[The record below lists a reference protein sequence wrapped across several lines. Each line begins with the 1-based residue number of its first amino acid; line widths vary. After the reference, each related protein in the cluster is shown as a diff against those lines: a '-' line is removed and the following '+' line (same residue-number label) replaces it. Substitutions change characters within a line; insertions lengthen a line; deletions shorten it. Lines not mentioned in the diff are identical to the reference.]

1 MIKKFLQWLR
11 WQKFLLWKETAV
23 LLKERKSRFIL
34 VVPLFVQVF
43 LFAYAATFDLRN
55 VPFVLI
61 DDSNSKYS
69 REIIAKIEASNIF
82 TLYTKE
88 NNLRALDDLISPRKA
103 MMAIHFQSDFAS
115 KISQGY
121 PAQIQVI
128 LDGRNSTTASLAAA
142 ELSQILNS
150 YAKEN
155 LQFKPALEFE
165 NRAWYN
171 PNLLTRWNFV
181 TALCGTLSFI
191 QVLILAGLSVAR
203 EREQGNFDQ
212 LLVTPYSPAQ
222 ILVAKAIPPIL
233 IGLLQ
238 ALLVCF
244 IAIVWFQI
252 PFRGNFF
259 LMLLGLFC
267 FTASS
272 VGIGLSISSLSKNMQ
287 QAIVYCFVFIIPM
300 VILSGLVSPV
310 ENMPQFFQYITYLN
324 PLRYALEVVHS
335 VYLADAGLDQIKDEI
350 IPMLLIAGITMPLA
364 AWSFRRQL

>member
-1 MIKKFLQWLR
+1 MIKKFLQWLS

-23 LLKERKSRFIL
+23 LIKDKKSRFIL
-34 VVPLFVQVF
+34 IVPLFVQVF

-61 DDSNSKYS
+61 DESNSQYS
-69 REIIAKIEASNIF
+69 RDIVAKIEATHIF
-82 TLYTKE
+82 NLYAKL
-88 NNLRALDDLISPRKA
+88 NNPADLKDEISPRKA
-103 MMAIHFQSDFAS
+103 MMAIRFQSNFAS
-115 KISQGY
+115 NIAQGH
-121 PAQIQVI
+121 PAQIQII

-142 ELSQILNS
+142 QLGQIINS

-155 LQFKPALEFE
+155 LKIQPALEFE

-191 QVLILAGLSVAR
+191 QVLILSGLSVAR
-203 EREQGNFDQ
+203 EREHGNFDQ
-212 LLVTPYSPAQ
+212 LLVTPYTASD
-222 ILVAKAIPPIL
+222 ILMAKAIPPMV

-238 ALLVCF
+238 ALLVCLL
-244 IAIVWFQI
+244 AIVWFGI
-252 PFRGNFF
+252 PFRGNF
-259 LMLLGLFC
+259 LSLLLGLIC

-310 ENMPQFFQYITYLN
+310 ENMPAFFQYITYLN
-324 PLRYALEVVHS
+324 PLRYALDIVHA
-335 VYLADAGLDQIKDEI
+335 VYLADAKLEQLGNEI
-350 IPMLLIAGITMPLA
+350 VPMILIALVTLPLA
-364 AWSFRRQL
+364 GFFFRRQI

>member
-1 MIKKFLQWLR
+1 MITKFLHWLR
-11 WQKFLLWKETAV
+11 WQRFLLWKETSV

-34 VVPLFVQVF
+34 IVPLFVQVF
-43 LFAYAATFDLRN
+43 LFAYAATFDLKY

-61 DDSNSKYS
+61 DESNSKYS
-69 REIIAKIEASNIF
+69 REIVAKIEASHIF
-82 TLYTKE
+82 TLYAKE
-88 NNLRALDDLISPRKA
+88 NNPAELKELISPRKA

-115 KISQGY
+115 QIAQGT
-121 PAQIQVI
+121 PAKIQVI

-142 ELSQILNS
+142 ELSQIISS

-155 LQFKPALEFE
+155 LQIKPALEFE

-191 QVLILAGLSVAR
+191 QVLMLSGLSVAR

-222 ILVAKAIPPIL
+222 ILLAKATPPII

-238 ALLVCF
+238 AILVCI
-244 IAIVWFQI
+244 IAVLWFNI

-259 LMLLGLFC
+259 LMFLGL
-267 FTASS
+267 
-272 VGIGLSISSLSKNMQ
+272 V
-287 QAIVYCFVFIIPM
+287 
-300 VILSGLVSPV
+300 
-310 ENMPQFFQYITYLN
+310 
-324 PLRYALEVVHS
+324 
-335 VYLADAGLDQIKDEI
+335 
-350 IPMLLIAGITMPLA
+350 MLHGK
-364 AWSFRRQL
+364 FRRNWASYLLHVEEYAASHRVLLRIYYSHGDPVRLSLAGRKHASFLPIHHLSESTEICSGSRAFRIPCRRRNRTY